1 MVWIQFFLSDY
12 SMEYLI
18 MEIPIIGNNMLLI
31 SISME
36 KFTIELN
43 QFLTLKMEEILQM
56 IIFHLI
62 LVKGKKSKVKLKN

>member
-62 LVKGKKSKVKLKN
+62 LVKGKKSTVKLKN